1 MNIRAASLTRN
12 LEQLVPR
19 NVNVVGRIVYYEP
32 SGQNDDELNQSLR
45 LYFSDKY
52 MTVVR
57 LIVDIIPRMWAEIG
71 VGGQEYFSFT
81 AGSFINQQR
90 LSIVGGNGHYQGRN
104 ATQRVAI
111 GVCPLCRREL
121 GVYTSL
127 FVRNWGIEFDV
138 NKIGCANYDIDGNTP
153 LLDER
158 NLSGRP
164 CFSRPFYAFNGQM
177 AAVIQEK
184 QPKEATA
191 LLLEWANFVSGI
203 CRAEVV
209 L

>member
-1 MNIRAASLTRN
+1 MNAIAATLTRN

-19 NVNVVGRIVYYEP
+19 HVNVVGRIVKYEP
-32 SGQNDDELNQSLR
+32 SSQHSDIDHVLR

-57 LIVDIIPRMWAEIG
+57 LIVTIIPCMWAKMGADE
-71 VGGQEYFSFT
+71 QEYLAFV
-81 AGSFINQQR
+81 AGSFISQQR

-104 ATQRVAI
+104 ATQHVAI

-121 GVYTSL
+121 GVYVSL
-127 FVRNWGIEFDV
+127 FVRDLGIEFDV
-138 NKIGCANYDIDGNTP
+138 DRIGCANYDIDGNTP
-153 LLDER
+153 LLAER
-158 NLSGRP
+158 KLSGRP
-164 CFSRPFYAFNGQM
+164 CFARPFYAINGQM

-184 QPKEATA
+184 QPKAATA
-191 LLLEWANFVSGI
+191 LLLEWANFVSGL
-203 CRAEVV
+203 CRAEVM